1 MHAMLNSSVRVSA
14 RAASRSRLTSS
25 AAHATRTLATVSDS
39 ATPVQHGT
47 SGSSSHKVVV
57 IGGGSAGMAVS
68 HQLIR
73 SGGFTQDDI
82 AIVDPSEWHHYQPGW
97 TLVGGGLKDKR
108 DLRRPLAS
116 LLDPQLKHYASAVDE
131 FTPEQNQI
139 TLANGDKIAYDQLV
153 VVPGLSI
160 NYDAI
165 KGLPEA
171 LADSSS
177 LVSTIYGYNTCD
189 KVFDTISKLKSG
201 KAIFT
206 QPAGVIKCAGAPQ
219 KAMWL
224 ALDHW
229 KNQGLYNPADPSNSP
244 ISIDF
249 ATGLP
254 VMFGVPK
261 YSERLNEL
269 RQQRGVGGLFEHDL
283 VAIEGNT
290 AVFARPNGAEQV
302 RKQFDL
308 LHVTPKMGPL
318 AVIKKSPLADGAGFV
333 DVDQETTR
341 HKRFDNVWS
350 IGDASSLPTSKTA
363 AAITAEAPVLVRNL
377 GQALQGK
384 EPDAAYDGYT
394 SCPLLT
400 EYGKVMLAEFKYGG
414 KPKETFGNLFGIDQG
429 VPRKAFYHLKKD
441 FFPWVYYNS
450 YVKGTWGGPKGFS
463 LSAAPFS
470 PEAVA
475 GKRSFSSSSSSPLKS
490 GVPGS
495 RRGFAT
501 SSVGLRNTPA
511 RRPRDPL
518 DASPDATRHTLPSGE
533 TFIVRPPPSSTPART
548 TIYQRQPLLHA
559 QPAEDASSL
568 PPALRPRSRFA
579 ATHPDVDTAITPD
592 QIASIQRLRAQD
604 PITYTKTKLAK
615 QFNCSPLFVSI
626 VAPLPKEVRK
636 VKKQQDEL
644 KKSSWGLNKRV
655 ARAEREERRLLW

>member
-1 MHAMLNSSVRVSA
+1 MLKASLSATARVSRSHVA
-14 RAASRSRLTSS
+14 DAA
-25 AAHATRTLATVSDS
+25 RTLATVSDS
-39 ATPVQHGT
+39 PVQHGA

-68 HQLIR
+68 HQLVR
-73 SGGFTQDDI
+73 SGAFAQDDI

-116 LLDPQLKHYASAVDE
+116 LLDPKLKHYAAAVDT
-131 FTPEQNQI
+131 FAPEQNQI
-139 TLANGDKIAYDQLV
+139 TLSNGNTIAYDQLV

-229 KNQGLYNPADPSNSP
+229 KKAGLYNPADAANSP

-269 RQQRGVGGLFEHDL
+269 RQQRGVEGLFEHDL
-283 VAIEGNT
+283 VAIEGNE

-318 AVIKKSPLADGAGFV
+318 ATIKNSPLADGAGFV
-333 DVDQETTR
+333 DVDQATTR

-377 GQALQGK
+377 GQALEGK

-414 KPKETFGNLFGIDQG
+414 QPKETFGSLFGIDQG
-429 VPRKAFYHLKKD
+429 VPRTAFYHLKKD

-463 LSAAPFS
+463 FSSAPIS

-475 GKRSFSSSSSSPLKS
+475 GKRAFSSFSGAQR

-495 RRGFAT
+495 RRGFST

-518 DASPDATRHTLPSGE
+518 DASPDAVRHTLPSGE
-533 TFIVRPPPSSTPART
+533 TFIVRPPPTAAPARS
-548 TIYQRQPLLHA
+548 TIYQPQPLLSA
-559 QPAEDASSL
+559 QPLSDASSL
-568 PPALRPRSRFA
+568 PPALRPRARLA
-579 ATHPDVDTAITPD
+579 AGSDAITPE
-592 QIASIQRLRAQD
+592 QIATIQRLRKED
-604 PITYTKTKLAK
+604 PITYTKSKLAK

-626 VAPLPKEVRK
+626 VAPLPKAVRQ
-636 VKKQQDEL
+636 VKKQQDDL
-644 KKSSWGLNKRV
+644 KKQSWGLNKRV

>member
-1 MHAMLNSSVRVSA
+1 MHAMLNSSLRVSA
-14 RAASRSRLTSS
+14 RAASHSRFTS
-25 AAHATRTLATVSDS
+25 AANATRTLATVSDS
-39 ATPVQHGT
+39 APVQHGA

-73 SGGFTQDDI
+73 SGGFAQDDI

-116 LLDPQLKHYASAVDE
+116 LLNPKLKHYASAVDT
-131 FTPEQNQI
+131 FAPEQNQI
-139 TLANGDKIAYDQLV
+139 TLANGNKIAYDQLV

-229 KNQGLYNPADPSNSP
+229 KNQGLYNPADVANSP

-269 RQQRGVGGLFEHDL
+269 RQQRGVEGLFEHDL

-290 AVFARPNGAEQV
+290 AVFARPNGVEQV

-318 AVIKKSPLADGAGFV
+318 AMIKNSPLADGAGFV

-363 AAITAEAPVLVRNL
+363 AAIAAEAPVLVRNL

-414 KPKETFGNLFGIDQG
+414 KPKETFGNLLGINQG

-450 YVKGTWGGPKGFS
+450 YVKGTWSVPKGFS
-463 LSAAPFS
+463 FSAAPIS

-475 GKRSFSSSSSSPLKS
+475 GKRSFSSSSLQQH

-495 RRGFAT
+495 RRGFTT

-548 TIYQRQPLLHA
+548 TIYQHQPLLNA
-559 QPAEDASSL
+559 QPASDTSSL
-568 PPALRPRSRFA
+568 PPALRPRSRLA
-579 ATHPDVDTAITPD
+579 QNVDTAITPD
-592 QIASIQRLRAQD
+592 QIATIQRLRKED
-604 PITYTKTKLAK
+604 PIKYTKTKLAK

-626 VAPLPKEVRK
+626 VAPLPKAVRQ
-636 VKKQQDEL
+636 VKKQQEEL

>member
-1 MHAMLNSSVRVSA
+1 MHAMLTHSLKATARVS
-14 RAASRSRLTSS
+14 RS
-25 AAHATRTLATVSDS
+25 AAQASRTLATVSDS
-39 ATPVQHGT
+39 PVQHGS

-57 IGGGSAGMAVS
+57 VGGGSAGMAVS
-68 HQLIR
+68 HQLAR
-73 SGGFTQDDI
+73 SGGFSQDDI

-116 LLDPQLKHYASAVDE
+116 LLDSKLKHYASAVDA
-131 FTPEQNQI
+131 FAPEQNQI
-139 TLANGDKIAYDQLV
+139 TLADGSKIAYEQLV

-177 LVSTIYGYNTCD
+177 LVSTIYGYDTCD
-189 KVFDTISKLKSG
+189 KVFDTISKLRSG

-229 KNQGLYNPADPSNSP
+229 KKSGLYNPANPANSP

-269 RQQRGVGGLFEHDL
+269 RQQRGVEGLFQHDL

-290 AVFARPNGAEQV
+290 AVFARPDGAEQV

-318 AVIKKSPLADGAGFV
+318 AVIKDSPLADGAGFV

-377 GQALQGK
+377 TQTLQGK
-384 EPDAAYDGYT
+384 ELDAAYDGYT

-414 KPKETFGNLFGIDQG
+414 QPKETFGKLLGIDQG
-429 VPRKAFYHLKKD
+429 VPRTAFYHLKKD

-463 LSAAPFS
+463 FASAPLS

-475 GKRSFSSSSSSPLKS
+475 GKRTFSSSSRAHL
-490 GVPGS
+490 PGS

-501 SSVGLRNTPA
+501 SSVCLRNTPA

-518 DASPDATRHTLPSGE
+518 DASPDATRHPLPSGE
-533 TFIVRPPPSSTPART
+533 TFIVRPPPTAPPSRS
-548 TIYQRQPLLHA
+548 TIYQPQPLLSA
-559 QPAEDASSL
+559 VPSNATSNL
-568 PPALRPRSRFA
+568 PPALRPKSRRA
-579 ATHPDVDTAITPD
+579 ESQPITPE
-592 QIASIQRLRAQD
+592 QIATIQRLRKED
-604 PITYTKTKLAK
+604 PITYSKSKLAK
-615 QFNCSPLFVSI
+615 EFNCSPLFVSI
-626 VAPLPKEVRK
+626 VAPLEKG
-636 VKKQQDEL
+636 VKQVKRQQDEL
-644 KKSSWGLNKRV
+644 KRQSWGLNKRV